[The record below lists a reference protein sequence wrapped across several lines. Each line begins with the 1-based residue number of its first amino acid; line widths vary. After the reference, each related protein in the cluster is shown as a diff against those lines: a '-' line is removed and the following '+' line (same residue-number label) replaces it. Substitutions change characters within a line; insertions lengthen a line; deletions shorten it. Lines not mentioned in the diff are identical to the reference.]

1 MATGLTYCGVVG
13 HIARCEY
20 TVIGRKVNMAARLMC
35 NYPNIISCDQ
45 ETYYNSRLNSRFFQI
60 LPDKI
65 LKVGKTA
72 KKTLVGK
79 ERSCF
84 FRVCIMLELFGNMII
99 IK

>member
-1 MATGLTYCGVVG
+1 MTTGLTYCGVVG
-13 HIARCEY
+13 HVARCEY

-65 LKVGKTA
+65 LKVHF
-72 KKTLVGK
+72 KKMVTNEKLLFV
-79 ERSCF
+79 F
-84 FRVCIMLELFGNMII
+84 FIFQGYA
-99 IK
+99 

>member
-1 MATGLTYCGVVG
+1 VATGLTYCGVVG
-13 HIARCEY
+13 HVARCEY

-65 LKVGKTA
+65 LKV
-72 KKTLVGK
+72 KKLK
-79 ERSCF
+79 LFEKCNSI
-84 FRVCIMLELFGNMII
+84 FRVCIMLELFGNTEIINII

>member
-13 HIARCEY
+13 HVARCEY

-65 LKVGKTA
+65 LKVRDYCSEMN
-72 KKTLVGK
+72 V
-79 ERSCF
+79 
-84 FRVCIMLELFGNMII
+84 RVFLGYA
-99 IK
+99 

>member
-13 HIARCEY
+13 HVARCEY

-65 LKVGKTA
+65 LKVIPPKTQP
-72 KKTLVGK
+72 
-79 ERSCF
+79 S
-84 FRVCIMLELFGNMII
+84 
-99 IK
+99 IKRNYSISGYA